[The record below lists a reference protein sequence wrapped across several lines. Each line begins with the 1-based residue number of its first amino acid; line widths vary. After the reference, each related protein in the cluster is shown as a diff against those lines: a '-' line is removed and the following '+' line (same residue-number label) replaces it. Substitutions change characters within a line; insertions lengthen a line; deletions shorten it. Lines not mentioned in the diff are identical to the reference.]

1 MKKENERIGEFL
13 RKKRTEKNMSMQAVA
28 DQLGVTPVQV
38 HYWESGKRTIYA
50 YQLVAYCRVLGVSA
64 DDLAIM
70 LYGGENE

>member
-13 RKKRTEKNMSMQAVA
+13 RKKRIEKNMSMYKVA
-28 DQLGVTPVQV
+28 ELLNTTPVHI

-64 DDLAIM
+64 DELAQM
-70 LYGGENE
+70 LYGGDNE